1 MESLIKFAKEA
12 GLTDQQIEDLN
23 NPETDVEV
31 VIAEWHNQNKELVKA
46 KNNFIEQQDVRNKM
60 ITHNKTMIKKFGR
73 LLGMEMTDAE
83 ANKIALEEK
92 VTDWLTT
99 AEQFHQSKISEIQS
113 GTDEKLRTQ
122 LNELLTQKTALANQ
136 IDEIK
141 GSYES
146 KIQEVEQTW
155 QSKYVQKEIDA
166 ALEKACAKVPWAD
179 PERAE
184 VDQTYIKHLF
194 TNNGLVVQ
202 PDGTVLTKEGTKAT
216 NMSGKGLYT
225 SIFDND
231 PAKNPILDIATTKNL
246 IKRSNGGPPTPTG
259 SPTPIATDKT
269 PKAAALEARLKEKG
283 LV

>member
-23 NPETDVEV
+23 NPETDVEII
-31 VIAEWHNQNKELVKA
+31 IAEWHNQNKELVKA

-73 LLGMEMTDAE
+73 MLGMEMTDAE

-99 AEQFHQSKISEIQS
+99 AEQFHQGKISEIQS

-141 GSYES
+141 GTYES

-166 ALEKACAKVPWAD
+166 ALEKAFAKVPWAD
-179 PERAE
+179 PERSD
-184 VDQTYIKHLF
+184 VDMDYIRRRMF
-194 TNNGLVVQ
+194 DDLVIN

-216 NMSGKGLYT
+216 NISGKGLYT
-225 SIFDND
+225 SIFDSD
-231 PAKNPILDIATTKNL
+231 PAKNPILDIARTKNL
-246 IKRSNGGPPTPTG
+246 IKRSNGGAPTPQG

-283 LV
+283 LL